1 MQYKKVFFAVI
12 YELTDDIKTM
22 MILCGI
28 NTDDHISSYVAAYS
42 NNVTDISH
50 NVIFFHEPAFVNKL
64 HSAFSVDN
72 TYECVSKHNVDF
84 DWEMGDKLVGYVVT
98 SICTTEFAGEVMPD
112 KRTAKKYCYMVDLC
126 FDGDV
131 NLTFR
136 FSSKKNRENFLDFI
150 SNNTIEL

>member
-22 MILCGI
+22 LIFSDI
-28 NTDDHISSYVAAYS
+28 NADDQVSWYTTTYGHHVK
-42 NNVTDISH
+42 DISH
-50 NVIFFHEPAFVNKL
+50 NVIFFHEPKFVNEL
-64 HSAFSVDN
+64 LSSFSMDN
-72 TYECVSKHNVDF
+72 TYECVSKYNVDF
-84 DWEMGDKLVGYVVT
+84 DLEMGDKLVGYVAT
-98 SICTTEFAGEVMPD
+98 SICTTEFAGETLPA